1 MDYMYD
7 GIYILDENL
16 ESAEKDKCSEYLSII
31 KGYVCIRAVQ

>member
-7 GIYILDENL
+7 GIYIWMRIWKVP
-16 ESAEKDKCSEYLSII
+16 EKDKCSEYLSII